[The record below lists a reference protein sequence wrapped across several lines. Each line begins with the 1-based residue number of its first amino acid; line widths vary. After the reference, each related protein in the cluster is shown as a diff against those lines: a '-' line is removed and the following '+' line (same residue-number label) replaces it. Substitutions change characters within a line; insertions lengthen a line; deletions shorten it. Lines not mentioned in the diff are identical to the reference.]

1 MIRGALPVKIAVPP
15 IKRCENCPEWISF
28 GDDHETGRCPILHVI
43 TDPED
48 TCGVLTDD
56 LLEAP

>member
-1 MIRGALPVKIAVPP
+1 MKLAEPP
-15 IKRCENCPEWISF
+15 IKRCEDCPEWASF

-48 TCGVLTDD
+48 TCTVLADE
-56 LLEAP
+56 LLEAS